1 MKFPKTIRRGVL
13 GAAVAFSAMS
23 LLAACNAVV
32 PNQADAADQDSSS
45 SSSSGLPERIVDAG
59 QIVIATG
66 ENTVPTH
73 FLKDGELVG
82 FNIDIAEAL
91 EEELGVTVKLVVV
104 PFDSLLGGIAA
115 GRYDAG
121 LYNVSDRADRR
132 EVVDFVDYANSGSVV
147 VTRKG
152 EANGIGT
159 SIESLCGHTIGV
171 NGGGNEFSI
180 LDDQKNTCA
189 DNGKEPYALETFQ
202 DDGATR
208 QALLSGRIEAIVD
221 GMTATPYMV
230 SQHEDEMELIGKL
243 EGDSAPLGMPVAKD
257 QPQLVNALKAAWESL
272 LESGTYSDVAE
283 KWSEEALVPDEI
295 TINDGEGL

>member
-13 GAAVAFSAMS
+13 GVAVAFSAVS

-32 PNQADAADQDSSS
+32 PNPADAADQDPNSSV
-45 SSSSGLPERIVDAG
+45 SGLPDRIVDAG

-91 EEELGVTVKLVVV
+91 EKELGVTVKLVVV

-132 EVVDFVDYANSGSVV
+132 EVVDFIDYANSGSVV

-152 EANGIGT
+152 GANGIGT
-159 SIESLCGHTIGV
+159 SLDSLCGHTIGV

-180 LDDQKNTCA
+180 LDNQKDACA
-189 DNGKEPYALETFQ
+189 DSGKEPYVMETFQ

-230 SQHEDEMELIGKL
+230 SQHDDEMELIGKL

-257 QPQLVNALKAAWESL
+257 QPQLVNALKAAWERL
-272 LESGTYSDVAE
+272 LESGAYSDIAE

-295 TINDGEGL
+295 TINDGKGL

>member
-1 MKFPKTIRRGVL
+1 MKFPTPVTRGL
-13 GAAVAFSAMS
+13 LCAAVALSGAS

-32 PNQADAADQDSSS
+32 PNDVEAASGQARGDET
-45 SSSSGLPERIVDAG
+45 GLPSRITDAG

-73 FLKDGELVG
+73 FLENGELIG
-82 FNIDIAEAL
+82 FNIDIADAL
-91 EEELGVTVKLVVV
+91 EDELGIAVELVVV

-121 LYNVSDRADRR
+121 LYNVSDRPDRR

-152 EANGIGT
+152 ESNGIGT
-159 SIESLCGHTIGV
+159 SIVSMCGHVIGV
-171 NGGGNEFSI
+171 NGGGNEFSV
-180 LDDQKNTCA
+180 LQDHADVCA
-189 DNGKEPYALETFQ
+189 EDGQEPFKLETFQ
-202 DDGATR
+202 NDGATR
-208 QALLSGRIEAIVD
+208 QALLSGRIEALVD

-230 SQHEDEMELIGKL
+230 SEHEDELELIGKL
-243 EGDSAPLGMPVAKD
+243 EGDSAPLGMPIAKD
-257 QPQLVNALKAAWESL
+257 QPGLAHALKDAWEGL
-272 LESGTYSDVAE
+272 LDSGRYEEIATT
-283 KWSEEALVPDEI
+283 WSEAALVPDEI

>member
-1 MKFPKTIRRGVL
+1 MMFPKTITRGAV
-13 GAAVAFSAMS
+13 GVAVAFSALS
-23 LLAACNAVV
+23 LLAACNAVI
-32 PNQADAADQDSSS
+32 PNDADVADVDAESTGST
-45 SSSSGLPERIVDAG
+45 LPSNIVEAG

-73 FLKDGELVG
+73 FLKDGELIG
-82 FNIDIAEAL
+82 FNIDIADAL
-91 EEELGVTVKLVVV
+91 EDELGVTVKLVVV

-152 EANGIGT
+152 EANGIST
-159 SIESLCGHTIGV
+159 SIASMCGHTIGV
-171 NGGGNEFSI
+171 NGGGNEYSV
-180 LDDQKNTCA
+180 LQNNA
-189 DNGKEPYALETFQ
+189 DVCTENGEKPFTLETFQ
-202 DDGATR
+202 NDGATR
-208 QALLSGRIEAIVD
+208 QALLSGRIEALVD

-230 SQHEDEMELIGKL
+230 AQHEDELELAGKL
-243 EGDSAPLGMPVAKD
+243 EGDSAPLGMPIAKD
-257 QPQLVNALKAAWESL
+257 QPKLAHALKAAWEEL
-272 LESGTYSDVAE
+272 LGNGTYEKIAK
-283 KWSEEALVPDEI
+283 KWSEEALVPAKI

>member
-1 MKFPKTIRRGVL
+1 MKFPTYVRRGVAC
-13 GAAVAFSAMS
+13 AAVALTGASM
-23 LLAACNAVV
+23 LAACNAVV
-32 PNQADAADQDSSS
+32 PNDGEAAADEPVTDDT
-45 SSSSGLPERIVDAG
+45 GLPTRITEAG

-73 FLKDGELVG
+73 FLDDGELVG
-82 FNIDIAEAL
+82 FNVDIADAL
-91 EEELGVTVKLVVV
+91 EDEIGIAVDLVVV

-121 LYNVSDRADRR
+121 LYNVSDRPDRR

-152 EANGIGT
+152 ESNGIGT
-159 SIESLCGHTIGV
+159 GFVSMCGHVIGV
-171 NGGGNEFSI
+171 NGGGNEFSVLQEEAHI
-180 LDDQKNTCA
+180 CVDEGL
-189 DNGKEPYALETFQ
+189 EPLVLETFQ

-230 SQHEDEMELIGKL
+230 SQHDDELELIGKL
-243 EGDSAPLGMPVAKD
+243 EGDSAPLGMPIAKG
-257 QPQLVNALKAAWESL
+257 QPELAHALKDAWEGL
-272 LESGTYSDVAE
+272 LESGRYEEIATT
-283 KWSEEALVPDEI
+283 WSETALVPEEI